1 MAASALTKG
10 DGFKMNMNNY
20 KKGKMKRLL
29 RREIGYPIIDHI
41 LHKNGKGVLFSYPY
55 PCNMEEFKRL
65 ISFCDEHNLTF
76 WVSGSDEYG
85 FGTFKITFEEKD

>member
-1 MAASALTKG
+1 M
-10 DGFKMNMNNY
+10 
-20 KKGKMKRLL
+20 R
-29 RREIGYPIIDHI
+29 
-41 LHKNGKGVLFSYPY
+41 
-55 PCNMEEFKRL
+55 EFKRL